1 MTSTEFENHAFF
13 EKLEQLDLKIK
24 DEDLREL
31 IGVDDLIF
39 FETALKYLADR
50 LNLTIPAIVKES
62 ELNTISIELQN
73 ALSQINSFVGNKNQ
87 GHITNAKNHLHT
99 ALNRVRNLPLPF
111 SKNDFNF
118 SKGIAN
124 FAKIVKEKYSEIDKE
139 NGQIK
144 TEFEHFKSE
153 LEQRKKEVERL
164 EKALKQKEIELN
176 NINEIFKTN
185 FDNIKA
191 NATQNY
197 EQDRSTF
204 RNEFDETVELLKK
217 EVESLKNSIDSGT
230 DDLVTKLEVK
240 LEEAKKIVGVV
251 SDKAVTGSYQNVAND
266 HKKMAD
272 IFRWIAIGL
281 MLLLSGILIY
291 TIWDISGDSFD
302 WTKSLI
308 RILSAAALSYPA
320 TYAARESSKH
330 RRLESL
336 NRKAELELTA
346 IGPFIELLPEEKKQE
361 IKEKLVE
368 KYFGNNP
375 NSISDLNDKG
385 DENASMGTIE
395 RVIKTFIPFLNS
407 IKHSPAKFTYNGVP
421 WGAIARN

>member
-1 MTSTEFENHAFF
+1 MTPTEFENHQLF

-24 DEDLREL
+24 DEELREL
-31 IGVDDLIF
+31 IGVDELNF

-50 LNLTIPAIVKES
+50 LNLTIPSIVQES
-62 ELNTISIELQN
+62 ELNTISTELQN

-87 GHITNAKNHLHT
+87 GHVNNAKNHTHT
-99 ALNRVRNLPLPF
+99 ALTRVRNLPLPF

-118 SKGIAN
+118 SKNIAN
-124 FAKIVKEKYSEIDKE
+124 FEKIVKEKYSEVESE
-139 NGQIK
+139 NNELK
-144 TEFEHFKSE
+144 TEFEQLKSE
-153 LEQRKKEVERL
+153 LEQTQTEVERL
-164 EKALKQKEIELN
+164 EKALEQKETELN
-176 NINEIFKTN
+176 NINETFKTN
-185 FDNIKA
+185 FENIKST
-191 NATQNY
+191 ATQNY
-197 EQDRSTF
+197 EQDQSTF
-204 RNEFDETVELLKK
+204 RNEFDETVELLNK
-217 EVESLKNSIDSGT
+217 EVESLKDSIDSGT
-230 DDLVTKLEVK
+230 DDLVTKLETK
-240 LEEAKKIVGVV
+240 LEEATKIVGVV
-251 SDKAVTGSYQNVAND
+251 SDKAVTGNYKNVANAN
-266 HKKMAD
+266 KKTAD

-281 MLLLSGILIY
+281 MLVLSALLVY

-330 RRLESL
+330 RRLEAL

-375 NSISDLNDKG
+375 NSISDLDDKG
-385 DENASMGTIE
+385 DENVSIGTIE
-395 RVIKTFIPFLNS
+395 RIVKTLIPFL
-407 IKHSPAKFTYNGVP
+407 KK
-421 WGAIARN
+421 

>member
-1 MTSTEFENHAFF
+1 MTPTEFENHQLF

-24 DEDLREL
+24 DEELREL
-31 IGVDDLIF
+31 VGVDDLNF

-50 LNLTIPAIVKES
+50 LNLTIPSIVQES
-62 ELNTISIELQN
+62 ELNTISTELQN

-87 GHITNAKNHLHT
+87 GHVTNAKNHTHT
-99 ALNRVRNLPLPF
+99 ALTRVRNLPLPF

-118 SKGIAN
+118 SKNIAN
-124 FAKIVKEKYSEIDKE
+124 FEKIVKEKYSEIEKE
-139 NGQIK
+139 NSELK
-144 TEFEHFKSE
+144 TEFEQLKSE
-153 LEQRKKEVERL
+153 LEQTQTEVERL
-164 EKALKQKEIELN
+164 EKALEQKENELN
-176 NINEIFKTN
+176 NINETFKTN
-185 FDNIKA
+185 FENIKST
-191 NATQNY
+191 ATQNY

-204 RNEFDETVELLKK
+204 RNEFDETVELLNK
-217 EVESLKNSIDSGT
+217 EVETLKNSIDSGT
-230 DDLVTKLEVK
+230 DDLVAKLEAK

-251 SDKAVTGSYQNVAND
+251 SDKAVTGNYQNVAND
-266 HKKMAD
+266 NKKTAD
-272 IFRWIAIGL
+272 TFRWIAIGL
-281 MLLLSGILIY
+281 MLVLSGLLIY

-346 IGPFIELLPEEKKQE
+346 IGPFIELLPDEKKQE

-368 KYFGNNP
+368 KYFGNNH
-375 NSISDLNDKG
+375 NSISDLDDKG
-385 DENASMGTIE
+385 DENVSIGTIE
-395 RVIKTFIPFLNS
+395 RIVKTLIPFL
-407 IKHSPAKFTYNGVP
+407 KK
-421 WGAIARN
+421 